1 MNVQS
6 KQFDLGTKYFSE
18 IKVKNIFF
26 TNYNYNNNSKINY
39 EDFLIPLRCAL
50 YVLEEK
56 DEKKNDNEEKK
67 EENDNK
73 EKKEKN
79 DNKEKKEDNKENEKN
94 EKNVIKK
101 RIKFSKNNNISN
113 KKEKIEILNKY
124 DKKEEESNKIEIDQ
138 SKIENVIKKYNKFI
152 DMILF
157 IIEKNYEILNEKNIC
172 LMDLFNKYEKEKYF
186 KMLCTKENDY
196 IYWKQFGLEP
206 PMIKIS
212 KLLEGKIN
220 IINKNPHT
228 IYLEK
233 CK

>member
-6 KQFDLGTKYFSE
+6 KKFELGDKYFSE
-18 IKVKNIFF
+18 IKAKNFFF
-26 TNYNYNNNSKINY
+26 TNYNDNSNIDY
-39 EDFLIPLRCAL
+39 EHFLVPLRCAL

-56 DEKKNDNEEKK
+56 DEKKNDKKETDKK
-67 EENDNK
+67 EEK
-73 EKKEKN
+73 
-79 DNKEKKEDNKENEKN
+79 

-101 RIKFSKNNNISN
+101 RITFSKNNINNISS
-113 KKEKIEILNKY
+113 KKEKIEILNNY
-124 DKKEEESNKIEIDQ
+124 DKKEKDESNNLENDELKIGYI
-138 SKIENVIKKYNKFI
+138 IKKYNKFI

-157 IIEKNYEILNEKNIC
+157 IVEKNSEVLNNEKIHLLN
-172 LMDLFNKYEKEKYF
+172 LFNKTDKEKYF

-212 KLLEGKIN
+212 KLLDGKIN
-220 IINKNPHT
+220 IINKNPYT
-228 IYLEK
+228 IYFEK

>member
-6 KQFDLGTKYFSE
+6 NKYFSE
-18 IKVKNIFF
+18 IKAKNIFF
-26 TNYNYNNNSKINY
+26 TNYNDNSNIDY
-39 EDFLIPLRCAL
+39 EHFLVPLKCAL

-56 DEKKNDNEEKK
+56 DDKETIKKDDKENIKEDDKENIKKDDKKNIKK
-67 EENDNK
+67 EEEKENKTSK
-73 EKKEKN
+73 EKKK
-79 DNKEKKEDNKENEKN
+79 
-94 EKNVIKK
+94 IT
-101 RIKFSKNNNISN
+101 FLKNNNISD
-113 KKEKIEILNKY
+113 KKEKIEVVNNY
-124 DKKEEESNKIEIDQ
+124 DKKESYDSNHLENDELKIGYI
-138 SKIENVIKKYNKFI
+138 IKKYNKFI
-152 DMILF
+152 DIILF
-157 IIEKNYEILNEKNIC
+157 IIEKNSEVLEYEKIHLLN
-172 LMDLFNKYEKEKYF
+172 LFNKTDKEKYF

-220 IINKNPHT
+220 IINKNPYT

>member
-6 KQFDLGTKYFSE
+6 KRLELGNKYFSE
-18 IKVKNIFF
+18 INTKNNFF
-26 TNYNYNNNSKINY
+26 TNYNNY
-39 EDFLIPLRCAL
+39 EDFLIPLKCAL
-50 YVLEEK
+50 YVLEDK
-56 DEKKNDNEEKK
+56 DEKKYDDIDNDKNDKEQEEKK
-67 EENDNK
+67 DENKD
-73 EKKEKN
+73 
-79 DNKEKKEDNKENEKN
+79 ENEKN
-94 EKNVIKK
+94 IIKK
-101 RIKFSKNNNISN
+101 RIKFSHNNISD
-113 KKEKIEILNKY
+113 KKEKIEVVNKY
-124 DKKEEESNKIEIDQ
+124 DKKESYNSNHLENDELKIGYI
-138 SKIENVIKKYNKFI
+138 IKKYNKFI

-157 IIEKNYEILNEKNIC
+157 IIEKNSEVLEYEKIHLLN
-172 LMDLFNKYEKEKYF
+172 LFNKTDKEKYF

-220 IINKNPHT
+220 IINKNPYT